1 MEWEPE
7 NLGAFSTFDQNFEY
21 KYTNNIAGFNLII
34 YWTKQIFNEYYITHA
49 IPNSRFT
56 AMEHIPR
63 NYILSILNVAG
74 WDTVLLYILILIV

>member
-49 IPNSRFT
+49 IPNSKFI